1 MVIGAIDTRFIIEE
15 SMIYMINRAYIIKRW
30 NILFRLTIATVVMLK
45 SRVPEITSNASARNN
60 LFSSITSRTSTEI
73 NYSALQRQIQ
83 STKNRRT
90 RVLKELL
97 KLISPLEGRESQLEV
112 PLRC

>member
-1 MVIGAIDTRFIIEE
+1 
-15 SMIYMINRAYIIKRW
+15 MIYMTNRAHIIKKVEY
-30 NILFRLTIATVVMLK
+30 LFRLTIATVVMLK
-45 SRVPEITSNASARNN
+45 SRALEIISNASARNN
-60 LFSSITSRTSTEI
+60 LFSSIISCTSTEI

>member
-1 MVIGAIDTRFIIEE
+1 
-15 SMIYMINRAYIIKRW
+15 MIYMTNRAYIIKRW

-45 SRVPEITSNASARNN
+45 SRAPEIISNASARNN
-60 LFSSITSRTSTEI
+60 LFSSIISCTSTEI
-73 NYSALQRQIQ
+73 NYSALQRQIH
-83 STKNRRT
+83 STKNRRS

>member
-30 NILFRLTIATVVMLK
+30 NILFRLTIATVVILK
-45 SRVPEITSNASARNN
+45 SRAPEIISNASARNS
-60 LFSSITSRTSTEI
+60 LFSSIISCTSTEI
-73 NYSALQRQIQ
+73 NYSALQRRIQI
-83 STKNRRT
+83 TKNRRT
-90 RVLKELL
+90 RVVKELL

>member
-1 MVIGAIDTRFIIEE
+1 
-15 SMIYMINRAYIIKRW
+15 MIYMTNRAYITKRW
-30 NILFRLTIATVVMLK
+30 NILVRLTIATVVMLK
-45 SRVPEITSNASARNN
+45 SRAPEIISNASARNN
-60 LFSSITSRTSTEI
+60 LFSSIISCTSTEI
-73 NYSALQRQIQ
+73 NYSALQRRIQ

-90 RVLKELL
+90 RLLKKLL